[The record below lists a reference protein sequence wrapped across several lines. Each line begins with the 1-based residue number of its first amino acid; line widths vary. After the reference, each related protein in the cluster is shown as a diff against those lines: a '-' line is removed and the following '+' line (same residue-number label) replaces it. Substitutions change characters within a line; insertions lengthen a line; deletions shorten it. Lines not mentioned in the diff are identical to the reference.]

1 MWELTNKKRIG
12 IVKMKETLCVDIREY
27 YEDKGEMKPGKRGI
41 MLSKADFEILTKLID
56 EIKKNL

>member
-1 MWELTNKKRIG
+1 
-12 IVKMKETLCVDIREY
+12 MKETLCVDIREY